1 MTHSA
6 PRHAGVRNESP
17 ARVGAPHQQR
27 KPPSMASR
35 RRRAGRHAGRK
46 RWGLP
51 SARAD
56 QGRRPHARSRS
67 SARARCADPRS
78 RAGAAHAETRARA
91 GKLPWPKKPARTN
104 LLTLRPGDKPR
115 PRAGFR
121 TGHSRAARKGPPRP
135 LAASPTDPHH
145 MIAARR
151 RCPGSHIAIAPEL
164 PPRVLAAPLRVA
176 QLVSARLRHDAVGC
190 KGTLPRTSR
199 SWRTA
204 CAAVFA
210 VTSSAAPCGSNRGPT
225 RRDGSRA
232 TRQRSRLGTPSP
244 SRRAVDAPTWRSSRW
259 AGFVGP
265 GVTAY
270 LAPHFACL
278 LRQSRNSWNSSG
290 LAAGGLPASPCCCFI
305 KSLNF
310 ARSSGSCAFL
320 SSHS

>member
-1 MTHSA
+1 MK
-6 PRHAGVRNESP
+6 VQP
-17 ARVGAPHQQR
+17 ASGHPI
-27 KPPSMASR
+27 SSASR
-35 RRRAGRHAGRK
+35 RPWPHGGVAPVVMPVGKDGACLQHGLIRAVVRMRV
-46 RWGLP
+46 
-51 SARAD
+51 
-56 QGRRPHARSRS
+56 
-67 SARARCADPRS
+67 
-78 RAGAAHAETRARA
+78 RARA
-91 GKLPWPKKPARTN
+91 LGHAAPTRGRLPAQPTPKPGPGQVSSRGRKKPARTN

-115 PRAGFR
+115 PPDGFR

-135 LAASPTDPHH
+135 VAASPTGPHH

-244 SRRAVDAPTWRSSRW
+244 SRRVVDAPTWRSSRW

>member
-1 MTHSA
+1 M
-6 PRHAGVRNESP
+6 
-17 ARVGAPHQQR
+17 
-27 KPPSMASR
+27 
-35 RRRAGRHAGRK
+35 
-46 RWGLP
+46 
-51 SARAD
+51 
-56 QGRRPHARSRS
+56 
-67 SARARCADPRS
+67 
-78 RAGAAHAETRARA
+78 
-91 GKLPWPKKPARTN
+91 
-104 LLTLRPGDKPR
+104 RPGDKPR

-135 LAASPTDPHH
+135 VAASPTDPHH

-190 KGTLPRTSR
+190 TRHAASNVAFLADRMRGGVCGHFLCGPLRFQPRSDQAGRLTCDS
-199 SWRTA
+199 STI
-204 CAAVFA
+204 AAWDA
-210 VTSSAAPCGSNRGPT
+210 VTVAKGRGS
-225 RRDGSRA
+225 
-232 TRQRSRLGTPSP
+232 L
-244 SRRAVDAPTWRSSRW
+244 TWRSSRW